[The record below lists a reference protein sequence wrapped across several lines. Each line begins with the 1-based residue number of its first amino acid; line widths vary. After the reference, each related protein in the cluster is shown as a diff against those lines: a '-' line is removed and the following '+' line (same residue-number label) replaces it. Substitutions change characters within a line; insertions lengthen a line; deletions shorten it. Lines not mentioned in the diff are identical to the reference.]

1 MAKMSKHERALRDSL
16 QSVTFDIVTA
26 AREFN
31 RATAKLNELRD
42 REGFL
47 KNILDEATLRRCSV
61 PPDLDDESRR
71 LQDEVLDGGAG

>member
-16 QSVTFDIVTA
+16 QSVTNDIVTA
-26 AREFN
+26 AKEFN

-47 KNILDEATLRRCSV
+47 KNILDEATDDA
-61 PPDLDDESRR
+61 PPELDDESRR